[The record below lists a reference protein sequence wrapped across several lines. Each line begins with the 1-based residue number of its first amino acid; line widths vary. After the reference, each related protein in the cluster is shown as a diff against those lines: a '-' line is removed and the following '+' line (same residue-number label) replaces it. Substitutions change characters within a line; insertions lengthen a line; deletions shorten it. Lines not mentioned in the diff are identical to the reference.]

1 MNFIFVSPNF
11 PIRYFKWVEALKER
25 GIRVLGIGDTP
36 YDGLHPRLK
45 RAITEYYYTPDLS
58 NYEAVLEAGR
68 FFKNKYGPIDYVESD
83 NEWWLYTDSKLREDL
98 DVPNGFRPA
107 QMRAIKAKSAMKK
120 SFEEAGVKTMRY
132 ILVDGPKDLERALEF
147 AKKVDYPLFV
157 KPDVGVGA
165 ASSYKLKD
173 EAALRKFLSEDLP
186 ETYIMEEYIEGT
198 IISFDG
204 ICNSHSDVVFATS
217 DHFETPVA
225 EIVNGEDA
233 DYVYYNNPFDLPFHD
248 GLDGQSFL
256 AAGKRVVKAFGIQKR
271 FFHIEFFHLSKDK
284 PGFARKGDFVALECN
299 MRPAGG
305 NTPDLIDYANS
316 VSCYEIY
323 ADVIAYD
330 ENRQKMD
337 YPKYYAFASAR
348 RNHVEYL
355 HSIEEVRERYHDHIC
370 MEGSYPPS
378 YAQAMGDTFVYAK
391 FSSFEDGVTFDT
403 FVRARKN

>member
-11 PIRYFKWVEALKER
+11 PVRYFKWVEALKER

-36 YDGLHPRLK
+36 YDQLTDRLK
-45 RAITEYYYTPDLS
+45 NALTEYYFLSDLS
-58 NYEAVLEAGR
+58 NYPALLEAGR

-83 NEWWLYTDSKLREDL
+83 NEWWLDSDARLREDL
-98 DVPNGFRPA
+98 DVPQGFRPA

-120 SFEEAGVKTMRY
+120 AFQEAGVKTMRY
-132 ILVDGPKDLERALEF
+132 ILVNGPEDLEKAKAF
-147 AKKVDYPLFV
+147 ATEVHYPVFV

-165 ASSYKLKD
+165 SDSFALHD
-173 EAALRKFLSEDLP
+173 EAELQNFLSKKLS

-198 IISFDG
+198 IVSFDG
-204 ICNSHSDVVFATS
+204 ICDSKSNVVFATS

-225 EIVNGEDA
+225 TIVNDDK
-233 DYVYYNNPFDLPFHD
+233 DYVYYNNPFELPFHD
-248 GLDGQSFL
+248 LDGQAFL
-256 AAGKRVVKAFGIQKR
+256 AAGRRVVKAFGIQKR
-271 FFHIEFFHLSKDK
+271 FFHIEFFLLSKDK
-284 PGFARKGDFVALECN
+284 PGFAKKGEFVALECN

-348 RNHVEYL
+348 RDEAHYR
-355 HSIEEVRERYHDHIC
+355 HSLEEVRQKYHDAIC
-370 MEGSYPPS
+370 MEGRYPDS
-378 YAQAMGDTFVYAK
+378 MAKAMGNTFLYAK
-391 FSSFEDGVTFDT
+391 FSRFEDGLAFDA
-403 FVRARKN
+403 FVREKA